1 MLKRWR
7 RYFLFGGERFVSMA
21 LCTSSTSKLVG
32 RFPYPFQIGIVLMEL
47 LISYVKLEN
56 IYEIKNS

>member
-21 LCTSSTSKLVG
+21 LFTSSTPVALLFLSLERDFSNSDGVN
-32 RFPYPFQIGIVLMEL
+32 MEL
-47 LISYVKLEN
+47 RSFGE
-56 IYEIKNS
+56 